1 MLIYLIYL
9 IIFSLPLYL
18 FRLKIFWVPTTVLEL
33 MICVLF
39 IVWLVTKNR
48 KQGSLFIIHYSLFI
62 GVLLLLSGCIIS
74 SLVSSNKLTS
84 LGILKGW
91 FIGPLL
97 FFMVLVSVVKTKK
110 QIKNTLAVFGLSG
123 AGVAVI
129 SIGHFLARNLTFDG
143 RLRAFFLSP
152 NHLAMYLAPAL
163 LIALYFLLTS
173 KELKYFWFI
182 VVGLTSIAFY
192 FTFSYG
198 AWLGV
203 LVGFLFLLWQQNKSL
218 TFVRTPIGVPTK
230 VGDKTRLRLLI
241 CVVVLLIIVSA
252 FFQLGSE
259 KFQNFLFS
267 TSSSLQSRLMIWKAA
282 LLILKDHPLWGIGLG
297 TFQKYYLDYSSYF
310 RKPYLQW
317 AVPQP
322 HNLLLAFW
330 LQTGVLGLLGFV
342 WIVVWFFKKGRKW
355 VRARHGVPLQAV
367 MIYILVHGLIDT
379 TYWKND
385 LAIIFWLIVGLMVVL
400 SRHS

>member
-1 MLIYLIYL
+1 MSIYLIYL
-9 IIFSLPLYL
+9 IVFSLPLYL
-18 FRLKIFWVPTTVLEL
+18 IRLKIFWVPTTILEL
-33 MICVLF
+33 MICLVF
-39 IVWLVTKNR
+39 TVWLLKLSFNKGLVETKFL
-48 KQGSLFIIHYSLFI
+48 KTKFFIPIM
-62 GVLLLLSGCIIS
+62 LLLVGCTIS
-74 SLVSSNKLTS
+74 TIVSPYKLAS
-84 LGILKGW
+84 LGIFKGW

-110 QIKNTLAVFGLSG
+110 QIKNILVVFGLSG

-129 SIGHFLARNLTFDG
+129 SIGYFLARNLTFDG
-143 RLRAFFLSP
+143 RLRTFFLSP

-163 LIALYFLLTS
+163 LIALYFLLAS
-173 KELKYFWFI
+173 KELKYFWLI
-182 VVGLTSIAFY
+182 VVGLAGIAFY

-203 LVGFLFLLWQQNKSL
+203 LVGLLFLLWFNFRSL
-218 TFVRTPIGVPTK
+218 DPQKRKK
-230 VGDKTRLRLLI
+230 VFLYFYI
-241 CVVVLLIIVSA
+241 FIFLIIILGA
-252 FFQLGSE
+252 FQLRTE

-267 TSSSLQSRLMIWKAA
+267 TRSSLQSRLIIWRAG

-310 RKPYLQW
+310 KEPYLQW

-322 HNLLLAFW
+322 HNLFLAFW

-342 WIVVWFFKKGRKW
+342 WIVVWFFKKGL
-355 VRARHGVPLQAV
+355 ARINTAGASYAMPLLAV

-385 LAIIFWLIVGLMVVL
+385 LAIIFWVMVGLMVIL